1 MASTVDQTATKYLI
15 SISPDGRVRK
25 EGIDKAPDYRL
36 LNKIVGGYIETIPYF
51 HKYDGLSCVAFC
63 NEDGKQM
70 NLPRNHYA
78 QKLWENAFGEP
89 ITNDYL
95 VGTIAIIAGPQSFLS
110 QL

>member
-1 MASTVDQTATKYLI
+1 
-15 SISPDGRVRK
+15 
-25 EGIDKAPDYRL
+25 
-36 LNKIVGGYIETIPYF
+36 
-51 HKYDGLSCVAFC
+51 
-63 NEDGKQM
+63 M

-78 QKLWENAFGEP
+78 QKLWENAFGKP